1 MLGIFV
7 TGTDT
12 GVGKTVV
19 SSVVVAALRKSCE
32 VGYWK
37 PVQTGIEVDDDT
49 AEVRRLA
56 SCVNSEIGSEG
67 IRLPRPLSPHLA
79 ARLAGRPFAISDLT
93 ELWQRLPA
101 RRFWI
106 VEGAGGLLVP
116 LNDRETMAD
125 LIGALAL
132 PALIASRSG
141 LGTINHT
148 LLTLAELRRRSI
160 PVQGVVMVG
169 EPNMENRAAI
179 EGYGETRVLVD
190 LPIINPLDEAS
201 IEAQAQRASPALRS
215 LLAPAD
221 ETGRSDQPPT
231 GRRG

>member
-1 MLGIFV
+1 MPGIFV

-19 SSVVVAALRKSCE
+19 SSIVVAALRQSCA

-37 PVQTGIEVDDDT
+37 PVQTGIEADDDT

-56 SCVNSEIGSEG
+56 RCVNSEIASDG

-79 ARLAGRPFAISDLT
+79 ARLAGRPFAIPDLIAT
-93 ELWQRLPA
+93 WQRLPSG
-101 RRFWI
+101 RFWV
-106 VEGAGGLLVP
+106 VEGAGGVLVP
-116 LNDRETMAD
+116 LNDREMMVD
-125 LIGALAL
+125 FIGVLGL

-160 PVQGVVMVG
+160 PVGGVVMVG
-169 EPNMENRAAI
+169 TPNSENRAAI
-179 EGYGETRVLVD
+179 EKYGETRVLAE
-190 LPIINPLDEAS
+190 LPVMEPLDEAS
-201 IEAQAQRASPALRS
+201 VAAQALRAAPALRH
-215 LLAPAD
+215 LLVPAD
-221 ETGRSDQPPT
+221 EPSQSKT
-231 GRRG
+231 